1 MEHRAIC
8 YDDEGRLDCSCRCDI
23 GEAEREA
30 EQMSR
35 AEAERLVND
44 YVLESTAR
52 ILNTIN
58 DMVASR

>member
-8 YDDEGRLDCSCRCDI
+8 YDDEDRLDCSCRCRI

-52 ILNTIN
+52 ILNSIN
-58 DMVASR
+58 GVVANR